1 MSTLWPTR
9 VDDESREGKC
19 RVGRIGGSCTPAF
32 LFAGHGSQSEGMAE
46 ELVAAH
52 PVFREGA
59 RTVRCRPGGRIQAR
73 PPGHP
78 LRTSGDPLSGAPC
91 RVARLGKLQQ
101 ALPPGGGMLAVGA
114 SEERVTT
121 ALATGHP
128 GACIAAVN
136 GPASVVIA
144 GERAEIDRLR
154 TRFEA
159 EGVRTSV
166 LNVTVAFHSPQMGP
180 ILDDLLSLAR
190 SVRVCPPS
198 IPYVSCLTGA
208 LAYDE
213 LRDGEYWVRHLSNPI
228 RFLDGM
234 RALFGLSV
242 GGVFRGGHHR
252 RRDGA

>member
-32 LFAGHGSQSEGMAE
+32 LFAGHGSQYEGIGE
-46 ELVAAH
+46 ELFAAH
-52 PVFREGA
+52 PVFREALEQCDAVLEDEFKPGLLVLYGPPETRSLVHRGEYGNAVFFALEWALA
-59 RTVRCRPGGRIQAR
+59 RLWMSWGITPAYVI
-73 PPGHP
+73 GHGVGEYVAACVAGVF
-78 LRTSGDPLSGAPC
+78 SMEDGLSL
-91 RVARLGKLQQ
+91 VDRLGKLQQ

-180 ILDDLLSLAR
+180 ILDDLLSLTR
-190 SVRVCPPS
+190 SVRVCP
-198 IPYVSCLTGA
+198 
-208 LAYDE
+208 
-213 LRDGEYWVRHLSNPI
+213 
-228 RFLDGM
+228 
-234 RALFGLSV
+234 
-242 GGVFRGGHHR
+242 R
-252 RRDGA
+252 RPRMSPA

>member
-52 PVFREGA
+52 PVFREALEQCDAVLAEYAAACVAG
-59 RTVRCRPGGRIQAR
+59 VFSMEDG
-73 PPGHP
+73 
-78 LRTSGDPLSGAPC
+78 LRL
-91 RVARLGKLQQ
+91 VARLGKLQQ

-242 GGVFRGGHHR
+242 GGVFRGGR
-252 RRDGA
+252 RPDGW